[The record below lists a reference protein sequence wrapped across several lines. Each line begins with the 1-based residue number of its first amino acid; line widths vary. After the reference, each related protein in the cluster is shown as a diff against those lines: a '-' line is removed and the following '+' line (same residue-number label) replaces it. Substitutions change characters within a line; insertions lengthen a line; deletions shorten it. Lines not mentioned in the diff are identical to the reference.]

1 MPERTE
7 LAVDAVA
14 DWRDDVL
21 EVDDRDDRD
30 DDDDDDE
37 EPVLKT
43 FELLGSKTGGPGITL
58 GEMFG
63 FTNNI
68 YKLVISERMEI
79 VVDVCCQ

>member
-21 EVDDRDDRD
+21 EVDDRDDR
-30 DDDDDDE
+30 DDDDDE

-68 YKLVISERMEI
+68 YKLVIRESWMEI
-79 VVDVCCQ
+79 VVDVCCL